1 MSPQNSMI
9 CNLKFLGFTLERYKN
24 SCHFD
29 VIYSSFAKYIIGKKV
44 MILHKFESYEH
55 VYT

>member
-29 VIYSSFAKYIIGKKV
+29 VILFIICKVYYRKESDDSSQVRII
-44 MILHKFESYEH
+44 
-55 VYT
+55 